1 MTQWNFYFSGI
12 LYGKFYEEAGTV
24 LLEALDV
31 ETGCFLPRKPLEKTE
46 DSFFQELCSRSMADF
61 FRIKEELEGQIPN
74 EPKRIKISSGREFS
88 NRRGEA
94 YIERNRKFPLDLLYE
109 RE

>member
-46 DSFFQELCSRSMADF
+46 DSFF
-61 FRIKEELEGQIPN
+61 
-74 EPKRIKISSGREFS
+74 SGAVQPEYGGFL
-88 NRRGEA
+88 
-94 YIERNRKFPLDLLYE
+94 PH
-109 RE
+109 